1 MSRSPSFRNS
11 RSVIAGLLLG
21 TLFSLGGC
29 ADREQE
35 QARQAAAEHRFLAD
49 SYIRQGKLGA
59 AMIELQNAEQL
70 IPGDSD
76 TIALMAENFA
86 AVGALEQ
93 AEQLYAR
100 LIAADKLAS
109 ATEPA
114 YLRLLIRRGRFSKV
128 LEYTGDKPAPQLAGI
143 RAQAL
148 LGTGQR
154 SAAMALAED
163 TLARQPDNLDA
174 LICRASALFLEN
186 DAEAFQTSLEALSAV
201 DNADAWLWRARLEQG
216 REQHEAAIMSLSRAM
231 PFFAQHDIM
240 TANRFEAL
248 RRMMQSLISLG
259 RADEAMTYSGMIAN
273 SSAGQL
279 LNRYEDGV
287 SLLRDGNLDGA
298 SETFRDIL
306 ARSPGHSSSALA
318 LGMIS
323 LQQGNYQDA
332 EQYLSTAVAGGSN
345 NASAL
350 KYLIAVLLQREDLDA
365 AEQHLAKGLQDFPD
379 DADLPALQG
388 LVLQRRGRHDEAAAL
403 FQRALAAQ
411 PGNVGAHISLGQIA
425 LAKGNAEQAERYFRQ
440 ALAIR
445 PQAADALRGLV
456 MVADLRGQRP
466 AGFTQLRQS
475 LGALKNADLW
485 LMSAML
491 ALQFDDEQGARSD
504 IASALL
510 LAPDHTRGR
519 AMLGALDYQA
529 ARSAFS
535 ASRYQDAERLAEQA
549 LRSLPGDFRVLLLK
563 ASAATARG
571 DGRSALAVADQVK
584 ALGDNLHR
592 GFELEGDIHTQLGDQ
607 QAALRAYANAW
618 QRHRNSIL
626 AGKYLGALRQT
637 GNDGL
642 AMLLDWTRAEPDNA
656 EAWLSLASAQQS
668 AGKTAAAA
676 SSYQRVDA
684 LIPGNAGVLNNLAW
698 LYHEAGD
705 PRAAATAAKAYALA
719 PDNPAIA
726 DTYGWI
732 LVHSGERARGIRLL
746 EQAAA
751 AAPDDADIR
760 AHLERARNGG

>member
-1 MSRSPSFRNS
+1 MAFLISASTASFVRN
-11 RSVIAGLLLG
+11 
-21 TLFSLGGC
+21 F
-29 ADREQE
+29 
-35 QARQAAAEHRFLAD
+35 RQKSQSCRL
-49 SYIRQGKLGA
+49 RV
-59 AMIELQNAEQL
+59 L
-70 IPGDSD
+70 IS
-76 TIALMAENFA
+76 
-86 AVGALEQ
+86 
-93 AEQLYAR
+93 
-100 LIAADKLAS
+100 
-109 ATEPA
+109 
-114 YLRLLIRRGRFSKV
+114 
-128 LEYTGDKPAPQLAGI
+128 
-143 RAQAL
+143 
-148 LGTGQR
+148 
-154 SAAMALAED
+154 
-163 TLARQPDNLDA
+163 
-174 LICRASALFLEN
+174 RASALFLEN
-186 DAEAFQTSLEALSAV
+186 DANAFQASLDALSAV
-201 DNADAWLWRARLEQG
+201 DTAEAWLWRARLEQG
-216 REQHEAAIMSLSRAM
+216 RGQHEAAITSLSRAM

-259 RADEAMTYSGMIAN
+259 RADEAMTYSTMIAN
-273 SSAGQL
+273 SNAGQL

-350 KYLIAVLLQREDLDA
+350 KYLIAVLLQRDDLDA
-365 AEQHLAKGLQDFPD
+365 AEQQLKKGLQDFPD

-388 LVLQRRGRHDEAAAL
+388 LVLQRRGQHDEAAAL

-425 LAKGNAEQAERYFRQ
+425 LAQGDAEQAERYFRQ

-456 MVADLRGQRP
+456 LVADLRGQRP
-466 AGFTQLRQS
+466 AGFERLRQS
-475 LGALKNADLW
+475 LRELGNADLW
-485 LMSAML
+485 LMSATL
-491 ALQFDDEQGARSD
+491 ALQFDDDQGARSD
-504 IASALL
+504 IAQALQ
-510 LAPDHTRGR
+510 LAPENSRGR

-535 ASRYQDAERLAEQA
+535 EGRYQDAGRLADQA
-549 LRSLPGDFRVLLLK
+549 LRSLPNHLALLLLK

-571 DGRSALAVADQVK
+571 DSKAALAVADQVK
-584 ALGDNLHR
+584 ALGHNLHH
-592 GFELEGDIHTQLGDQ
+592 GYELEGDIHTRLGNQ
-607 QAALRAYANAW
+607 PAALNAYAEAW
-618 QRHRNSIL
+618 QRNRNSVL
-626 AGKYLGALRQT
+626 AGKYLGALRQA
-637 GNDGL
+637 GRDGL
-642 AMLLDWTRAEPDNA
+642 AMLSDWARAEPENV
-656 EAWLSLASAQQS
+656 EAWLSLASLQQS
-668 AGKTAAAA
+668 AGTPAEAAL
-676 SSYQRVDA
+676 SYQRVDA
-684 LIPGNAGVLNNLAW
+684 LVPDNAGVLNNLAW

-705 PRAAATAAKAYALA
+705 PRAVATAAKAYALT

-732 LVHSGERARGIRLL
+732 LVQSGERERGIRLL

-760 AHLERARNGG
+760 SHLDSARNDG